1 MVDIKAQPKFFQIN
15 WVNRLL
21 NKENANWNIIPKL
34 YFDKYGKDFLIFKMN
49 IGELKNISEIK
60 LPMFYRNILE
70 AWIKAGGGSS
80 SLPKS
85 F

>member
-1 MVDIKAQPKFFQIN
+1 
-15 WVNRLL
+15 
-21 NKENANWNIIPKL
+21 
-34 YFDKYGKDFLIFKMN
+34 MN
-49 IGELKNISEIK
+49 IGELKNIGEIK

-85 F
+85 LLTIRNQGPFVKSIVSLTSSLRGQLVKCFTTL